1 MAVNPHIK
9 FSVED
14 YKNLA
19 ESETERYE
27 LLGGELFMT
36 PSPTWRHQAILL
48 RLANRLQ
55 TFAEDHGLGQ
65 VAVAPLDVVFSEHNV
80 AQPDILF
87 ISAGRVD
94 IVDENGDVRGAPDLV
109 VEILSPSTLE
119 RDRTTKRTLYARY
132 GVQEYWLVDPND
144 ETIDVLS
151 LTESGYARVDRFG
164 RSDTLTSPLLPEL
177 AAALADV
184 FDA

>member
-1 MAVNPHIK
+1 MAVNPYIM

-27 LLGGELFMT
+27 LLGGELLMT
-36 PSPTWRHQAILL
+36 PSPTWKHQAVLL

-55 TFAEDHGLGQ
+55 TFVEEHRLGH
-65 VAVAPLDVVFSEHNV
+65 VAVSPLDVVLSEHNV

-87 ISAGRVD
+87 ISQERAD
-94 IVDENGDVRGAPDLV
+94 IIDEDGDVRGAPDLV
-109 VEILSPSTLE
+109 IEILSPSTIE

-132 GVQEYWLVDPND
+132 GVREYWLVDLND
-144 ETIDVLS
+144 ETVDVLS
-151 LTESGYARVDRFG
+151 LTESGYERLGELG
-164 RSDTLTSPLLPEL
+164 RSDALTSALLDELEIPLDE
-177 AAALADV
+177 V
-184 FDA
+184 FNG